1 MRLSLQLAAA
11 ADLGDLADAVS
22 SPGDPRFGRH
32 LDRPGLAARIA
43 QPPAVH
49 AAVAAWFAGADLRP
63 VATGLADLTWHA
75 ELDRAQLTCLLGQ
88 AGAQQLLARRRLVDD
103 AARLLVPPELASCL
117 DALELGPWRVPAPP
131 RLLVDPGVAPPSA
144 PATGLRPAELARGY
158 RFDRD
163 VDGEG
168 ETIAVMALGGVP
180 DAADVHGFAR
190 AFGLSPPLVELV
202 ELAPLAACA
211 ADPRFRFETTMGL
224 QWLAAVA
231 PRARLVV
238 YFIDPTVAADPW
250 GTFLEHVLSDM
261 SRAPTIAVTSWSAP
275 ARQYYAVHGRRR
287 FAGLLDRAAILGV
300 TVIAA
305 SGDWGAY
312 DGFPSSGPA
321 RDACDALVPRDTFPG
336 CEARVLSVGGT
347 QVVAHEP
354 WREVAWSAPVSSAL
368 REAIGLPA
376 LAGSG
381 GVSVHVPVPAYQ
393 RGVLPREISRG
404 PAGAPVPAAGRVQP
418 DVALMAWGPD
428 AGERPTAYA
437 CLLDGEFRDDAG
449 GTSLA
454 APIWAGIV
462 ARLNRRRRARGLAR
476 LGQLQPR
483 LYAACARDPALLR
496 DIVDGDTD
504 LELPLL
510 ADDSTRRWQ
519 LLPGFRAAPGF
530 DPATGLGV
538 PNVEHLAAKLGS
550 SDDLGPYLCPRG
562 HVLEVILQNPSDAP
576 EEHVQLAALGS

>member
-1 MRLSLQLAAA
+1 MRLSLELAAA
-11 ADLGDLADAVS
+11 ADLSDLADAVS
-22 SPGDPRFGRH
+22 SPGGPLSGRH
-32 LDRPGLAARIA
+32 LGHTELVARIA

-49 AAVAAWFAGADLRP
+49 AAATSWFAGADLR
-63 VATGLADLTWHA
+63 AAASGLADLTWHA

-88 AGAQQLLARRRLVDD
+88 AGAQQLLARRHLVDD
-103 AARLLVPPELASCL
+103 AARALVPPSLAASVA
-117 DALELGPWRVPAPP
+117 ALELGPWRAPEPPRTLTDPGAPP
-131 RLLVDPGVAPPSA
+131 PPV
-144 PATGLRPAELARGY
+144 PATGLRPAELLRGY
-158 RFDRD
+158 HFDRTS
-163 VDGEG
+163 DGED

-180 DAADVHGFAR
+180 DAGDVHGFAR
-190 AFGLSPPLVELV
+190 AFGLPSPQIELV
-202 ELAPLAACA
+202 QLTPLAACA
-211 ADPRFRFETTMGL
+211 ADPRFRFEATMGL

-250 GTFLEHVLSDM
+250 SCFLKHVLSDM
-261 SRAPTIAVTSWSAP
+261 SRKPTVAVTSWSAP

-287 FAGLLDRAAILGV
+287 FATLLDLAAVLGI

-347 QVVAHEP
+347 RVARRSP
-354 WREVAWSAPVSSAL
+354 WRELAWSAPVSPAL
-368 REAIGLPA
+368 RAATGLPA

-381 GVSVHVPVPAYQ
+381 GVSVHVPVPEYQ
-393 RGVLPREISRG
+393 RDVLPGEFSCG
-404 PAGAPVPAAGRVQP
+404 PDAAPVFATGRVQP
-418 DVALMAWGPD
+418 DVALMAWGSD
-428 AGERPTAYA
+428 TTAYA
-437 CLLDGEFRDDAG
+437 CLFDGEFRDDAG

-462 ARLNRRRRARGLAR
+462 ARLNQRRRAHGLTR

-510 ADDSTRRWQ
+510 AADGTRRWQ
-519 LLPGFRAAPGF
+519 VLPGFRAAPGF

-538 PNVEHLAAKLGS
+538 PDVARLTASLGS
-550 SDDLGPYLCPRG
+550 ADER
-562 HVLEVILQNPSDAP
+562 
-576 EEHVQLAALGS
+576 

>member
-1 MRLSLQLAAA
+1 MRLSLELAAA
-11 ADLGDLADAVS
+11 ADLSDLADAVS
-22 SPGDPRFGRH
+22 SPGDPLLGRH
-32 LDRPGLAARIA
+32 LARSDLVARIA

-49 AAVAAWFAGADLRP
+49 AAVTAWFAGADLR
-63 VATGLADLTWHA
+63 AAASGLADLTWHA

-88 AGAQQLLARRRLVDD
+88 TGAQQLLARRRLVDD
-103 AARLLVPPELASCL
+103 AARALVPPSIAASVA
-117 DALELGPWRVPAPP
+117 ALELGPWRTPEPP
-131 RLLVDPGVAPPSA
+131 RTLVDPGTAPPPV

-158 RFDRD
+158 RFDREA
-163 VDGEG
+163 DGEG

-180 DAADVHGFAR
+180 DAGDVYGFAR
-190 AFGLSPPLVELV
+190 AFGLPPPQVELV
-202 ELAPLAACA
+202 QLTPLAACA

-224 QWLAAVA
+224 QWLGVVA

-250 GTFLEHVLSDM
+250 SCFLEHVLADM
-261 SRAPTIAVTSWSAP
+261 SRQPTIAVTSWSAP

-287 FAGLLDRAAILGV
+287 FAALLDLAAVLGV

-347 QVVAHEP
+347 RVTRREP
-354 WREVAWSAPVSSAL
+354 WRELAWSAPLSPAL
-368 REAIGLPA
+368 RAATGLPA

-381 GVSVHVPVPAYQ
+381 GVSAHVPVPAYQ
-393 RGVLPREISRG
+393 RGVLPGEFSRG
-404 PAGAPVPAAGRVQP
+404 PDAAPVSACGRVQP
-418 DVALMAWGPD
+418 NVALMAWGPD
-428 AGERPTAYA
+428 ATAYA
-437 CLLDGEFRDDAG
+437 CLFDGQFRDDAG

-462 ARLNRRRRARGLAR
+462 ARFNQRRRAHALAP

-510 ADDSTRRWQ
+510 TADGARRWQ
-519 LLPGFRAAPGF
+519 VLPGFRAAPGF

-538 PNVEHLAAKLGS
+538 PDVARLTASLGS
-550 SDDLGPYLCPRG
+550 SDEP
-562 HVLEVILQNPSDAP
+562 
-576 EEHVQLAALGS
+576 

>member
-1 MRLSLQLAAA
+1 MRLSLELAAA
-11 ADLGDLADAVS
+11 ADLSDLADAVS

-32 LDRPGLAARIA
+32 LDRAVLVERIA

-49 AAVAAWFAGADLRP
+49 AAAAAWFAGADLR
-63 VATGLADLTWHA
+63 AAGSGLADLTWRA

-103 AARLLVPPELASCL
+103 AARALVPASLAASVA
-117 DALELGPWRVPAPP
+117 ALELGPWRAPGAP
-131 RLLVDPGVAPPSA
+131 RTLVDPGATPPPV

-158 RFDRD
+158 HFDRAT
-163 VDGEG
+163 DGEG

-180 DAADVHGFAR
+180 DAGDVHGFAR
-190 AFGLSPPLVELV
+190 AFGLPPPQVELV
-202 ELAPLAACA
+202 EVTPLAACA
-211 ADPRFRFETTMGL
+211 VDPRFRFETTMGL

-231 PRARLVV
+231 ARARLVV

-250 GTFLEHVLSDM
+250 SCFLEHVLADM
-261 SRAPTIAVTSWSAP
+261 SRKPAVAVTSWSAP

-287 FAGLLDRAAILGV
+287 FAALLDLAAVLGV

-321 RDACDALVPRDTFPG
+321 RDVCDALVPRDTFPG

-347 QVVAHEP
+347 RVIEHEP
-354 WREVAWSAPVSSAL
+354 WRELAWSAPVSPAL
-368 REAIGLPA
+368 RAATGLPA

-393 RGVLPREISRG
+393 RGVLPGEFSRG
-404 PAGAPVPAAGRVQP
+404 PDAAPVPAAGRVQP
-418 DVALMAWGPD
+418 DVSLMAWGPD
-428 AGERPTAYA
+428 ATAYA

-462 ARLNRRRRARGLAR
+462 ARLNQRRRAHGLAR

-483 LYAACARDPALLR
+483 LYAACARDPPLLR

-510 ADDSTRRWQ
+510 ADDGTRRWQ
-519 LLPGFRAAPGF
+519 VLPGFRAAPGF

-538 PNVEHLAAKLGS
+538 PDVARLTASLGS
-550 SDDLGPYLCPRG
+550 SDD
-562 HVLEVILQNPSDAP
+562 S
-576 EEHVQLAALGS
+576 